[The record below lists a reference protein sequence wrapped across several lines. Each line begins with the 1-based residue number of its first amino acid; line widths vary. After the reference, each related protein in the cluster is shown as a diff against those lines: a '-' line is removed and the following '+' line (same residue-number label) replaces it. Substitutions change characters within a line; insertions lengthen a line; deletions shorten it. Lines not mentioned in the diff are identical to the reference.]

1 MLFGVRILTGLSG
14 KVKKCWLETGML
26 AMEACGMIMSIDLSS
41 VKC

>member
-1 MLFGVRILTGLSG
+1 MIFGLRRLTGVSC

-26 AMEACGMIMSIDLSS
+26 AMEAWGMVMSIDLSS